1 MSEMTIDIEEIYF
14 AVLKRNCK
22 IEIIDSDSKNNVD
35 TYHVKITED
44 NNVEYVVVLS
54 SNHNW
59 WFGKDAVD
67 NRFA

>member
-59 WFGKDAVD
+59 RFGKDAVD